1 MRILYSLSLFLI
13 MTISSWSQT
22 GKITG
27 KVTLGNTENAF
38 GAAVQIKGTKIYVVV
53 DSDGQFEIKGLAYG
67 SYKLETSSMEAKPK
81 MIDVV
86 VNRPTQQVNI
96 DLEKI
101 TDAKALKEVRIERK
115 SVKRDI
121 IEKGFAVNVI
131 ETQEAAKRNL
141 QTNDLLDRSGGV
153 RIRQNGGLGSAV
165 TYNINGMSGNA
176 IRIFIDGVPIQTYG
190 ASFSLNSI
198 PPALIERIEVFK
210 GVVPAYLADDS
221 LGGAINVVLKK
232 GAKNS
237 LNASVSYGSFN
248 TVQSNVNASYRDKNG
263 FTIKANAFQNYSD
276 NDYEVWGRFVYNIAP
291 NGRYEYIRAKRF
303 ESMYRSFGG
312 RLEAGFTNVDWA
324 DNFSVSYNDSQDYNQ
339 IQHGQYMTKPYKGRF
354 SEAVANVISLNYNKK
369 DFLIKNLDF
378 SAVAVYS
385 HRNDVI
391 NDTVKW
397 NYNWNGEKA
406 LGLYGTPILSNT
418 GAQQGAPTINHM
430 KSDIFNTRA
439 GLTYNITENQRV
451 MVNVMTYVLDRNDL
465 DEMLPEITRNFIVT
479 RDLAKTVSS
488 FSYEISAFK
497 SRLRANPFVKNYS
510 MKTEQTTPTVVTEN
524 GQSVVKENVI
534 SKRINYTGY
543 GFAGSYAL
551 FRDVMYMFS
560 AEKAIRLPNENEIFG
575 SPGENIISNPN
586 LGPEQSNNFNAG
598 FRFGPYNLNNHK
610 ITVSG
615 NGFWRNTKGKIVRQI
630 SDRLNEAIQASPFVN
645 LGEAQSVGFETSLQ
659 YSYNNRFF
667 AGMNLSKF
675 NSLYKDKYDSNG
687 NILVHYNKQL
697 PNEPYFTIN
706 GNLQYNF
713 RNVIQSKSELNL
725 YYYCGY
731 VAPFYTSWLEVD
743 RTTAQFPQ
751 DLGLSYVFPNKQ
763 FTVSFDARN
772 ILDEQVY
779 DNFAAQK
786 PGRAFYLKV
795 NYNLNKF

>member
-1 MRILYSLSLFLI
+1 MRILYALLFM
-13 MTISSWSQT
+13 MTFSGWSQT

-27 KVTLGNTENAF
+27 KVYFANNETAF
-38 GAAVQIKGTKIYVVV
+38 GASVQITGTKKYVVV
-53 DSDGQFEIKGLAYG
+53 DNDGHFEIKGLAYG
-67 SYKLETSSMEAKPK
+67 SYNLEISSMEAKPK
-81 MIDVV
+81 TVNIA
-86 VNRPTQQVNI
+86 VNRPSHEINI
-96 DLEKI
+96 ALEKI
-101 TDAKALKEVRIERK
+101 TDPKALKEVKIHK
-115 SVKRDI
+115 KTFKKDI

-263 FTIKANAFQNYSD
+263 FTVKANAFQNYSD
-276 NDYEVWGRFVYNIAP
+276 NDYEVWGKWVYNIAP

-324 DNFSVSYNDSQDYNQ
+324 DNLLISYNGSQDYNQ

-354 SEAVANVISLNYNKK
+354 SESAANVFSLNYSKK

-378 SAVAVYS
+378 SLISVYS

-391 NDTVKW
+391 NDTVRW

-406 LGLYGTPILSNT
+406 LGLYGQPILTNT

-430 KSDIFNTRA
+430 KSDVFNTRA
-439 GLTYNITENQRV
+439 GLNYSITENHKV
-451 MVNVMTYVLDRNDL
+451 LVNVMTYILDRNDY
-465 DEMLPEITRNFIVT
+465 DEMQPEITRNFIIT
-479 RDLAKTVSS
+479 RDLVKTVSS
-488 FSYEISAFK
+488 FAYEMTAFQ
-497 SRLRANPFVKNYS
+497 SRLRANLFVKNYNL
-510 MKTEQTTPTVVTEN
+510 KNEQRDPQVVTEN
-524 GQSVVKENVI
+524 GQNVVKEVI
-534 SKRINYTGY
+534 TSKRTNYTGY
-543 GFAGSYAL
+543 GMAASYSIL
-551 FRDVMYMFS
+551 PKVMVMAS
-560 AEKAIRLPNENEIFG
+560 AEKAIRLPSENEIFG
-575 SPGENIISNPN
+575 NPGENIISNSG
-586 LGPEQSNNFNAG
+586 LKPEQSNNFNAG
-598 FRFGPYNLNNHK
+598 LRFGPYEMNHHK
-610 ITVSG
+610 LTVSG
-615 NGFWRNTKGKIVRQI
+615 NAFWRNTEDKIVRQI
-630 SDRLNEAIQASPFVN
+630 SDRVNEAIQASPFVN
-645 LGEAQSVGFETSLQ
+645 LGKAQSLGFEASFQ

-675 NSLYKDKYDSNG
+675 NSLFKEKYDKNG
-687 NILVHYNKQL
+687 NILPNYNKQL
-697 PNEPYFTIN
+697 PNEPFFN
-706 GNLQYNF
+706 LNANLQYNF

-731 VAPFYTSWLEVD
+731 VAPFYTSWLETD
-743 RTTAQFPQ
+743 RTTAQLPQ
-751 DLGLSYVFPNKQ
+751 DLGLSYVFPSKQ
-763 FTVSFDARN
+763 ITVSFDARN
-772 ILDEQVY
+772 VFDEQVY

-786 PGRAFYLKV
+786 PGRAFYIKL
-795 NYNLNKF
+795 NYTLNKF

>member
-1 MRILYSLSLFLI
+1 MRILYALFFM
-13 MTISSWSQT
+13 MTFSGWSQT

-27 KVTLGNTENAF
+27 KVYFANNETAF
-38 GAAVQIKGTKIYVVV
+38 GASVQITGTKKFVVV
-53 DSDGQFEIKGLAYG
+53 DNDGQFEIKGLAYG
-67 SYKLETSSMEAKPK
+67 SYDLEISSMEAKPK
-81 MIDVV
+81 KVNIS
-86 VNRPTQQVNI
+86 VNRPSHQINI
-96 DLEKI
+96 ALEKI
-101 TDAKALKEVRIERK
+101 TDPKALKEVKIEK
-115 SVKRDI
+115 KTFKKDI

-263 FTIKANAFQNYSD
+263 FTVKANAFQNYSD
-276 NDYEVWGRFVYNIAP
+276 NDYEVWGKWVYNIAP

-324 DNFSVSYNDSQDYNQ
+324 DNLLISYNGSQDFNQ

-354 SEAVANVISLNYNKK
+354 SESAANVFSLNYSKK

-378 SAVAVYS
+378 SLISVYS

-406 LGLYGTPILSNT
+406 LGLYGQPILTNT

-430 KSDIFNTRA
+430 RSDIFNTRA
-439 GLTYNITENQRV
+439 GLSYAITENHKV
-451 MVNVMTYVLDRNDL
+451 LVNVMTYILDRNDY
-465 DEMLPEITRNFIVT
+465 DEMQPEITRNFIIT
-479 RDLAKTVSS
+479 RDLAKTISS
-488 FSYEISAFK
+488 FAYEMTAFQ
-497 SRLRANPFVKNYS
+497 SRLRANLFVKNYNL
-510 MKTEQTTPTVVTEN
+510 KNEQRDPQVVTQN
-524 GQSVVKENVI
+524 GQNVVNEVI
-534 SKRINYTGY
+534 TSKKTNYTGY
-543 GFAGSYAL
+543 GMATSYSIL
-551 FRDVMYMFS
+551 PKVMVMAS
-560 AEKAIRLPNENEIFG
+560 AEKAIRLPSENEIFG
-575 SPGENIISNPN
+575 NPGENIISNSN
-586 LGPEQSNNFNAG
+586 LKPEQSNNFNAG
-598 FRFGPYNLNNHK
+598 LRFGPYEINHHK
-610 ITVSG
+610 FTVSG
-615 NGFWRNTKGKIVRQI
+615 NAFWRNTEDKIVRQI
-630 SDRLNEAIQASPFVN
+630 SDRVNEAIQASPFVN
-645 LGEAQSVGFETSLQ
+645 LGKAQSVGFEASFQ
-659 YSYNNRFF
+659 YSFNNRFF

-675 NSLYKDKYDSNG
+675 NSLFKDKYDKNG
-687 NILVHYNKQL
+687 NVLPNYNKQL
-697 PNEPYFTIN
+697 PNEPFFNLN

-731 VAPFYTSWLEVD
+731 VAPFYTSWLETD

-763 FTVSFDARN
+763 ITVSFDARN
-772 ILDEQVY
+772 VFDEQVY

-786 PGRAFYLKV
+786 PGRAFYVKL
-795 NYNLNKF
+795 NYTLNKF

>member
-1 MRILYSLSLFLI
+1 MRTVLLLFLF
-13 MTISSWSQT
+13 TISAWSQT

-27 KVTLGNTENAF
+27 KVYFANNETAF
-38 GAAVQIKGTKIYVVV
+38 GASVQVAGTKKFVVV
-53 DSDGQFEIKGLAYG
+53 DNDGQFEIKGLAYG
-67 SYKLETSSMEAKPK
+67 SYNLEISSMEAKPK
-81 MIDVV
+81 TINIS
-86 VNRPTQQVNI
+86 VNRPLHQINI
-96 DLEKI
+96 ALEKI
-101 TDAKALKEVRIERK
+101 TDPKALKEVKIEK
-115 SVKRDI
+115 KTFKKDI

-248 TVQSNVNASYRDKNG
+248 TVQSNVNASFRDKNG
-263 FTIKANAFQNYSD
+263 FTVKANAFQNYSD
-276 NDYEVWGRFVYNIAP
+276 NDYEVWGKWVYNIAP

-324 DNFSVSYNDSQDYNQ
+324 DNLLISYNGSQDYNQ

-354 SEAVANVISLNYNKK
+354 SESAANVFSLNYSKK

-378 SAVAVYS
+378 SLITVYS

-406 LGLYGTPILSNT
+406 LGLYGQPILTNT

-439 GLTYNITENQRV
+439 GLSYSITENHKV
-451 MVNVMTYVLDRNDL
+451 LVNVMTYILDRNDF
-465 DEMLPEITRNFIVT
+465 DEMQPEITRNFIIT

-488 FSYEISAFK
+488 FAYEMTAFQ
-497 SRLRANPFVKNYS
+497 SRMRANLFVKNYNL
-510 MKTEQTTPTVVTEN
+510 KNEQRDPQVVTEN
-524 GQSVVKENVI
+524 GQNVVKEVVT
-534 SKRINYTGY
+534 SKRTNYTGY
-543 GFAGSYAL
+543 GIAASYSIL
-551 FRDVMYMFS
+551 PKVMVMAS
-560 AEKAIRLPNENEIFG
+560 AEKAIRLPSENEIFG
-575 SPGENIISNPN
+575 NPGENIISNSG
-586 LGPEQSNNFNAG
+586 LKPEQSNNFNAG
-598 FRFGPYNLNNHK
+598 LRFGPYEMNNHK
-610 ITVSG
+610 LTVSG
-615 NGFWRNTKGKIVRQI
+615 NAFWRNTEDKIVRQI
-630 SDRLNEAIQASPFVN
+630 SDRVNEAIQASPFVN
-645 LGEAQSVGFETSLQ
+645 LGKAQSVGFEASFQ
-659 YSYNNRFF
+659 YSYHNRFF

-675 NSLYKDKYDSNG
+675 NSLFKDKYDKNG
-687 NILVHYNKQL
+687 NVLPNYNKQL
-697 PNEPYFTIN
+697 PNEPFFN
-706 GNLQYNF
+706 LNANLQYNF
-713 RNVIQSKSELNL
+713 RNIIQSKSELNL

-731 VAPFYTSWLEVD
+731 VAPFYTSWLETD

-772 ILDEQVY
+772 VFDEQVY

-786 PGRAFYLKV
+786 PGRAFYLKL
-795 NYNLNKF
+795 NYTLNKF

>member
-1 MRILYSLSLFLI
+1 MRTILLLFLF
-13 MTISSWSQT
+13 TISAWSQT

-27 KVTLGNTENAF
+27 KVYFANNETAF
-38 GAAVQIKGTKIYVVV
+38 GASVQIAGTKKFVVV
-53 DSDGQFEIKGLAYG
+53 DNDGQFEIKGLAYG
-67 SYKLETSSMEAKPK
+67 SYNLEISSMEAKPK
-81 MIDVV
+81 TINIS
-86 VNRPTQQVNI
+86 VNRPLQQINI
-96 DLEKI
+96 ALEKI
-101 TDAKALKEVRIERK
+101 TDPKALKEVKIEK
-115 SVKRDI
+115 KTFKKDI

-248 TVQSNVNASYRDKNG
+248 TVQSNVNASFRDKNG
-263 FTIKANAFQNYSD
+263 FTVKANAFQNYSD
-276 NDYEVWGRFVYNIAP
+276 NDYEVWGKWVYNIAP

-324 DNFSVSYNDSQDYNQ
+324 DNLLISYNGSQDYNQ

-354 SEAVANVISLNYNKK
+354 SESAANVFSVTYNKK

-378 SAVAVYS
+378 SLISVYS

-406 LGLYGTPILSNT
+406 LGLYGQPILTNT

-430 KSDIFNTRA
+430 KSDIFNTRV
-439 GLTYNITENQRV
+439 GLSYSITENHKV
-451 MVNVMTYVLDRNDL
+451 LVNVMTYILDRNDF
-465 DEMLPEITRNFIVT
+465 DEMQPEITRNFVIT

-488 FSYEISAFK
+488 FAYEMTAFQ
-497 SRLRANPFVKNYS
+497 SRMRANLFVKNYNL
-510 MKTEQTTPTVVTEN
+510 KNEQRDPQVVTEN
-524 GQSVVKENVI
+524 GQNVVKEVVT
-534 SKRINYTGY
+534 SKKTNYTGY
-543 GFAGSYAL
+543 GIATSYSIL
-551 FRDVMYMFS
+551 PKVMVMAS
-560 AEKAIRLPNENEIFG
+560 AEKAIRLPSENEIFG
-575 SPGENIISNPN
+575 NPGENIISNSG
-586 LGPEQSNNFNAG
+586 LKPEQSNNFNAG
-598 FRFGPYNLNNHK
+598 LRFGPYEMNNHK
-610 ITVSG
+610 LTVSG
-615 NGFWRNTKGKIVRQI
+615 NAFWRNTEDKIVRQI
-630 SDRLNEAIQASPFVN
+630 SDRVNEAIQASPFVN
-645 LGEAQSVGFETSLQ
+645 LGKAQSVGFEASFQ
-659 YSYNNRFF
+659 YSYHNRFF

-675 NSLYKDKYDSNG
+675 NSLFKDKYDKNG
-687 NILVHYNKQL
+687 NILPNYNKQL
-697 PNEPYFTIN
+697 PNEPFFN
-706 GNLQYNF
+706 LNANLQYNF
-713 RNVIQSKSELNL
+713 RNIIQSKSELNL

-731 VAPFYTSWLEVD
+731 VAPFYTSWLETD

-772 ILDEQVY
+772 VFDEQVY

-786 PGRAFYLKV
+786 PGRAFYLKL
-795 NYNLNKF
+795 NYTLNKF

>member
-1 MRILYSLSLFLI
+1 MRILYSFLLMI
-13 MTISSWSQT
+13 TISGWSQT

-27 KVTLGNTENAF
+27 KVTFNDNEVAF
-38 GAAVQIKGTKIYVVV
+38 GTSIQISSKKIYVVV
-53 DSDGQFEIKGLAYG
+53 DGEGQFEIKGLAYG
-67 SYKLETSSMEAKPK
+67 NYKLETSSMEAQSK
-81 MIDVV
+81 
-86 VNRPTQQVNI
+86 TVNI
-96 DLEKI
+96 LVNKPSQQINIVLEKI
-101 TDAKALKEVRIERK
+101 TDAKALEEVRIQRK
-115 SVKRDI
+115 SFKKEI
-121 IEKGFAVNVI
+121 TEKGFAVNVI

-153 RIRQNGGLGSAV
+153 RIRQNGGLGSSV

-263 FTIKANAFQNYSD
+263 FTVKTNAFQNYSD

-312 RLEAGFTNVDWA
+312 RLEAGYTNVDWA
-324 DNFSVSYNDSQDYNQ
+324 DNFSISYNGSQDYNQ

-354 SEAVANVISLNYNKK
+354 SESSANVITLNYNKK

-378 SAVAVYS
+378 SVTSVYS

-430 KSDIFNTRA
+430 KTDIFNTRA
-439 GLTYNITENQRV
+439 GLTYNITENHRV
-451 MVNVMTYVLDRNDL
+451 MVNVMTYTLDRNDL
-465 DEMLPEITRNFIVT
+465 DEMQPEITRNFIVT
-479 RDLAKTVSS
+479 RDLSKTVSS
-488 FSYEISAFK
+488 FAYEMSAFK
-497 SRLRANPFVKNYS
+497 SRLRANFFVKDYS
-510 MKTEQTTPTVVTEN
+510 LKNEQNSPTIVTQNGQTVVRE
-524 GQSVVKENVI
+524 VI
-534 SKRINYTGY
+534 TSKKTNYQGY

-551 FRDVMYMFS
+551 FRDVMLMFS
-560 AEKAIRLPNENEIFG
+560 AEKAIRLPTENEIFG
-575 SPGENIISNPN
+575 NPSENIISNSN

-598 FRFGPYNLNNHK
+598 FRFGAFDFNRHK

-615 NGFWRNTKGKIVRQI
+615 NAFWRNTEDKIVRQI
-630 SDRLNEAIQASPFVN
+630 SDRLNEAVQASPFVN
-645 LGEAQSVGFETSLQ
+645 LGRAQSVGFETSIQ

-675 NSLYKDKYDSNG
+675 NSLYKDKYDANG

-713 RNVIQSKSELNL
+713 RNVIQIKSELNL

-786 PGRAFYLKV
+786 PGRAFYVKV
-795 NYNLNKF
+795 NYNLTKF

>member
-1 MRILYSLSLFLI
+1 MT
-13 MTISSWSQT
+13 TISGWSQT

-27 KVTLGNTENAF
+27 KVTFANNETAF
-38 GAAVQIKGTKIYVVV
+38 GASVQITGTKKFVVV
-53 DSDGQFEIKGLAYG
+53 DGEGQFEIKSLMYG
-67 SYKLETSSMEAKPK
+67 SYKLEISSMEAKAK
-81 MIDVV
+81 MINIV
-86 VNRPTQQVNI
+86 VNRPSQQINVS
-96 DLEKI
+96 LEKI
-101 TDAKALKEVRIERK
+101 TDPKSLKEVIVQKKTFKKE
-115 SVKRDI
+115 I
-121 IEKGFAVNVI
+121 TEKGFAVNVI

-248 TVQSNVNASYRDKNG
+248 TVQSNINASYRDKKG
-263 FTIKANAFQNYSD
+263 FTVNANAFQNYSD

-291 NGRYEYIRAKRF
+291 NGRYEPIRAKRF

-312 RLEAGFTNVDWA
+312 RLEAGYTNVDWA
-324 DNFSVSYNDSQDYNQ
+324 DSFLISYNGSEDFNQ

-354 SEAVANVISLNYNKK
+354 SESAANVISLNYSKK
-369 DFLIKNLDF
+369 DFLIKKLDF
-378 SAVAVYS
+378 NVIAVYS

-406 LGLYGTPILSNT
+406 LGLYGDPILTTT
-418 GAQQGAPTINHM
+418 GAQQGAPTINNM
-430 KSDIFNTRA
+430 TSNIFNTRA
-439 GLTYNITENQRV
+439 GLNYTISDNHKV
-451 MVNVMTYVLDRNDL
+451 LVNVMTYIFDRNDY
-465 DEMLPEITRNFIVT
+465 DEMKPEITRNFEVT
-479 RDLAKTVSS
+479 RDLDKTVSS
-488 FSYEISAFK
+488 LAYEMTAFD
-497 SRLRANPFVKNYS
+497 SRMRANLFVKNYNLKNEQRDPQTVTQNGETIVNEVLTS
-510 MKTEQTTPTVVTEN
+510 KKTN
-524 GQSVVKENVI
+524 H
-534 SKRINYTGY
+534 TGY
-543 GFAGSYAL
+543 GFAGSYSVTPKIM
-551 FRDVMYMFS
+551 VMAS
-560 AEKAIRLPNENEIFG
+560 AEKAIRMPSENEIFG
-575 SPGENIISNPN
+575 NPGENILSNST
-586 LGPEQSNNFNAG
+586 LQPEQSNNLNAG
-598 FRFGPYNLNNHK
+598 FRFGPYEINQHK
-610 ITVSG
+610 FTISG
-615 NGFWRNTKGKIVRQI
+615 NAFWRNTEDKIVRQI
-630 SDRLNEAIQASPFVN
+630 SDRLNEAIQASPFIN
-645 LGEAQSVGFETSLQ
+645 LGKAQSVGFEASFQ
-659 YSYNNRFF
+659 YSFNNRFF

-675 NSLYKDKYDSNG
+675 NSLFKDKYDKNG
-687 NILVHYNKQL
+687 NILPHYNKQL
-697 PNEPYFTIN
+697 PNEPYFNLN

-713 RNVIQSKSELNL
+713 KNAIQNNSELNL

-731 VAPFYTSWLEVD
+731 VAPFYTSWLEID
-743 RTTAQFPQ
+743 KTTAQFPQ
-751 DLGLSYVFPNKQ
+751 DLGLSYVFPKKQ
-763 FTVSFDARN
+763 FIVSFDARN
-772 ILDEQVY
+772 IFDEQVY

-795 NYNLNKF
+795 NYTINKF

>member
-1 MRILYSLSLFLI
+1 MRTTLLLFLF
-13 MTISSWSQT
+13 TISAWSQT

-27 KVTLGNTENAF
+27 KVYFANNETAF
-38 GAAVQIKGTKIYVVV
+38 GASVQITGTKKFVVV
-53 DSDGQFEIKGLAYG
+53 DNDGLFEIKGLAYG
-67 SYKLETSSMEAKPK
+67 SYNLEISSMEAKPK
-81 MIDVV
+81 TINIS
-86 VNRPTQQVNI
+86 VNRPLHQI
-96 DLEKI
+96 SIALEKI
-101 TDAKALKEVRIERK
+101 TDPKALKEVKIEKK
-115 SVKRDI
+115 SFKKDI

-248 TVQSNVNASYRDKNG
+248 TAQSNVNASFRNKNG
-263 FTIKANAFQNYSD
+263 FTVKANAFQNYSD
-276 NDYEVWGRFVYNIAP
+276 NDYEVWGKWVYNIAP

-324 DNFSVSYNDSQDYNQ
+324 DNLLISYNGSQDYNQ

-354 SEAVANVISLNYNKK
+354 SESAANVFSLNYSKRN
-369 DFLIKNLDF
+369 FLIKNLDF
-378 SAVAVYS
+378 SLISVYS

-406 LGLYGTPILSNT
+406 LGLYGQPILTNT
-418 GAQQGAPTINHM
+418 GAQQGAPMINHM

-439 GLTYNITENQRV
+439 GFNYSITENHKV
-451 MVNVMTYVLDRNDL
+451 LVNVMTYILDRNDY
-465 DEMLPEITRNFIVT
+465 DEMKPEITRDFIIT

-488 FSYEISAFK
+488 FAYEMTALQ
-497 SRLRANPFVKNYS
+497 SRLRANLFVKNYN
-510 MKTEQTTPTVVTEN
+510 MKNEQRDPQVVTEN
-524 GQSVVKENVI
+524 GQNVVKEVVT
-534 SKRINYTGY
+534 SKRTNYTGY
-543 GFAGSYAL
+543 GMATSYSIL
-551 FRDVMYMFS
+551 PKIMVMGS
-560 AEKAIRLPNENEIFG
+560 AEKAIRLPSENEIFG
-575 SPGENIISNPN
+575 NPGENIISNSG
-586 LGPEQSNNFNAG
+586 LKPEQSNNFNAG
-598 FRFGPYNLNNHK
+598 LRFGPYEMNNHK
-610 ITVSG
+610 LTVSG
-615 NGFWRNTKGKIVRQI
+615 NAFWRNTEDKIVRQI
-630 SDRLNEAIQASPFVN
+630 SDRVNEAIQASPFVN
-645 LGEAQSVGFETSLQ
+645 LGKAQSVGFEASFQ
-659 YSYNNRFF
+659 YSYHNRFF

-675 NSLYKDKYDSNG
+675 NALFKDKYDKNG
-687 NILVHYNKQL
+687 NILPNYNKQL
-697 PNEPYFTIN
+697 PNEPFFN
-706 GNLQYNF
+706 LNANLQYNF

-731 VAPFYTSWLEVD
+731 VAPFYTSWLETD

-772 ILDEQVY
+772 VFDEQVY

-786 PGRAFYLKV
+786 PGRAFYLKL
-795 NYNLNKF
+795 NYTLNKF

>member
-1 MRILYSLSLFLI
+1 MRILYALLFMI
-13 MTISSWSQT
+13 TFSGWSQT

-27 KVTLGNTENAF
+27 KVYFTNNENAY
-38 GAAVQIKGTKIYVVV
+38 GASVQINGTKNFVVV
-53 DSDGQFEIKGLAYG
+53 DNDGQFEIKGLTYG
-67 SYKLETSSMEAKPK
+67 SYNLEISSMEAKPK
-81 MIDVV
+81 TVNVV
-86 VNRPTQQVNI
+86 VNRPSLLLNI
-96 DLEKI
+96 QLEKA
-101 TDAKALKEVRIERK
+101 TDPKALKEVKIQKKTFKKE
-115 SVKRDI
+115 I
-121 IEKGFAVNVI
+121 IDKGFAVNVI
-131 ETQEAAKRNL
+131 ETEEAAKRNL

-153 RIRQNGGLGSAV
+153 RVRQNGGLGSAV
-165 TYNINGMSGNA
+165 SYNINGMSGNA

-248 TVQSNVNASYRDKNG
+248 TVQSNVNTTFRDKNG
-263 FTIKANAFQNYSD
+263 FTVKANAFQNYSD
-276 NDYEVWGRFVYNIAP
+276 NDYEVWGRWVYNILP
-291 NGRYEYIRAKRF
+291 NGRYEYIRTKRF
-303 ESMYRSFGG
+303 ESMYRSYGG

-324 DNFSVSYNDSQDYNQ
+324 DTFSVSYNGSQDYNQ
-339 IQHGQYMTKPYKGRF
+339 IQHGQYMTKPYKGRYG
-354 SEAVANVISLNYNKK
+354 ENAANVFSLTYAKK
-369 DFLIKNLDF
+369 DFLIKKLDF

-385 HRNDVI
+385 HKKEFLS
-391 NDTVKW
+391 DTVKW

-406 LGLYGTPILSNT
+406 IGLYGEPILSTT
-418 GAQQGAPTINHM
+418 GAQQGATTLNYRTANV
-430 KSDIFNTRA
+430 FNTRV
-439 GLTYNITENQRV
+439 GLTYSINENHKILA
-451 MVNVMTYVLDRNDL
+451 NVMTHIFDQNELDR
-465 DEMLPEITRNFIVT
+465 MKPELIRNFDVT
-479 RDLAKTVSS
+479 RDLTKIVSS
-488 FSYEISAFK
+488 FGYEMSAFE
-497 SRLRANPFVKNYS
+497 SRLRASLFVKNYDLDN
-510 MKTEQTTPTVVTEN
+510 TEIKPIIVNEN
-524 GQSVVKENVI
+524 GQNTIGAEVS
-534 SKRINYTGY
+534 SKNTNFTGY
-543 GFAGSYAL
+543 GIAGSYTL
-551 FRDVMYMFS
+551 FPKVMAMFS
-560 AEKAIRLPNENEIFG
+560 AEKAIRLPTEDEVFG
-575 SPGENIISNPN
+575 RPGENILGNTN

-598 FRFGPYNLNNHK
+598 FRFGPYEINHHK
-610 ITVSG
+610 ITFSG
-615 NGFWRNTKGKIVRQI
+615 NGFLRNSKDKIVRQI
-630 SDRLNEAIQASPFVN
+630 SIRLNEAVQATPFVN

-659 YSYNNRFF
+659 YSYNDRFF
-667 AGMNLSKF
+667 GGINLSKF

-687 NILVHYNKQL
+687 NVLPYYNKQL
-697 PNEPYFTIN
+697 PNEPYFTVN

-731 VAPFYTSWLEVD
+731 VAPFYTSWLEID
-743 RTTAQFPQ
+743 RTSAQFPQ

-786 PGRAFYLKV
+786 PGRAFYLKI